1 MIFERK
7 FKGKKFLYTK
17 LQEKIDF
24 FLKKKTAFP
33 NLNLAKLYFYII
45 LKIGR
50 NHFIK
55 RNRSIQE
62 KFIFVFF
69 IFKF

>member
-24 FLKKKTAFP
+24 FLKKKTAFFFFFF
-33 NLNLAKLYFYII
+33 LF
-45 LKIGR
+45 
-50 NHFIK
+50 FIK
-55 RNRSIQE
+55 VDFLI
-62 KFIFVFF
+62 KPI
-69 IFKF
+69 

>member
-24 FLKKKTAFP
+24 FLKKKTQ
-33 NLNLAKLYFYII
+33 NLK
-45 LKIGR
+45 
-50 NHFIK
+50 
-55 RNRSIQE
+55 
-62 KFIFVFF
+62 FF
-69 IFKF
+69 IIFDFFIMDFG

>member
-24 FLKKKTAFP
+24 FFFFKNTNSKFEVINSKFLK
-33 NLNLAKLYFYII
+33 
-45 LKIGR
+45 
-50 NHFIK
+50 
-55 RNRSIQE
+55 
-62 KFIFVFF
+62 
-69 IFKF
+69 

>member
-24 FLKKKTAFP
+24 FLKKKR
-33 NLNLAKLYFYII
+33 NQMKICYFY
-45 LKIGR
+45 
-50 NHFIK
+50 
-55 RNRSIQE
+55 Q
-62 KFIFVFF
+62 KFLLIF
-69 IFKF
+69 